1 MLNFTQEHL
10 ALRDAVRHM
19 VDKEVRPLA
28 MRIDEEDH
36 IPERLFEVF
45 ADMGL
50 VQIGLPEQYGGSGG
64 DFTSVCLVREEI
76 SRVSQAC
83 ALISGRNWFSVIQVL
98 MNFGSEEQRQRF
110 LPQIA
115 SGRALSAGA
124 ITEQEAGSD
133 PASMRTSAVRQG
145 RDGDYILNGQKAWVS
160 WGPAAKYITIFAKTG
175 DIERRGVDNISCFL
189 VERDT
194 PGISFGKQERKMG
207 VHGVPSAAMFL
218 DNVRVPVEN
227 RIGEEG
233 RGFLAAMRILD
244 LNRPTVGAMA
254 VGLAQGAIDE
264 ATAYA
269 KQRRQFGKA
278 ISEFQGIQF
287 MLADMQMQT
296 EAARLLVYDCA
307 ARIDAGDLSG
317 MAARSAMAK
326 AFPTDTAMR
335 VTTDAIQILGSAG
348 CSREYPVE
356 RMFRDA
362 KINQIW
368 EGTNQIQRIVIAREM
383 LKDR

>member
-1 MLNFTQEHL
+1 MHYFTDEHR
-10 ALRDAVRHM
+10 ALRDSVRTM

-50 VQIGLPEQYGGSGG
+50 VQIGLPEAYGGAGG

-83 ALISGRNWFSVIQVL
+83 ALIAGRNWFSVIQVL
-98 MNFGSEEQRQRF
+98 MNFGSDEQRQRF

-145 RDGDYILNGQKAWVS
+145 GDGDYILNGQKAWVS
-160 WGPAAKYITIFAKTG
+160 WGPVAKYITIFAKTG
-175 DIERRGVDNISCFL
+175 EIDRRGVDNISCFL

-207 VHGVPSAAMFL
+207 MHGVPSAAMFL
-218 DNVRVPVEN
+218 DNVRVPAEN

-264 ATAYA
+264 ALAYA
-269 KQRRQFGKA
+269 KERRQFGKP
-278 ISEFQGIQF
+278 ISDFQGIQF

-307 ARIDAGDLSG
+307 RRIDAGDFSN

-335 VTTDAIQILGSAG
+335 VTTDAVQILGAAG
-348 CSREYPVE
+348 CSKEYPVE

-368 EGTNQIQRIVIAREM
+368 EGTNQIQRIVIARDM
-383 LKDR
+383 LKDH

>member
-1 MLNFTQEHL
+1 MMGFSEEHL
-10 ALRDAVRHM
+10 ALRDAVRSM
-19 VDKEVRPLA
+19 VEKEVRPIA
-28 MRIDEEDH
+28 SKIDESDE
-36 IPERLFEVF
+36 IPSSLIELFG
-45 ADMGL
+45 DMGL
-50 VQIGLPEQYGGSGG
+50 VQIGLPEQYGGAGG
-64 DFTSVCLVREEI
+64 DFTAVCLVREEI
-76 SRVSQAC
+76 ARVSQAC
-83 ALISGRNWFSVIQVL
+83 SLIAGRNWFSMIQVL
-98 MNFGSEEQRQRF
+98 MNFGTEEQRQRF
-110 LPQIA
+110 LPQLA
-115 SGRALSAGA
+115 KGRALSAGA

-133 PASMRTSAVRQG
+133 PASMRTKAVL
-145 RDGDYILNGQKAWVS
+145 DGDSYVLNGQKAWVS
-160 WGPAAKYITIFAKTG
+160 WGPISRFITIFAKTG
-175 DIERRGVDNISCFL
+175 DTDRRGVDNISCFI
-189 VERDT
+189 VDRET
-194 PGISFGKQERKMG
+194 PGLTFGRQEKKLG

-233 RGFLAAMRILD
+233 RGFIAAMRILD

-254 VGLAQGAIDE
+254 VGLAQGAVDE
-264 ATAYA
+264 AVAFA
-269 KQRRQFGKA
+269 KARRQFGKA
-278 ISEFQGIQF
+278 VAEFQGIQF

-307 ARIDAGDLSG
+307 RQIDAGNFTG

-335 VTTDAIQILGSAG
+335 VTTDAVQILGSAG
-348 CSREYPVE
+348 CSAEYPVE

-383 LKDR
+383 LKEQ

>member
-1 MLNFTQEHL
+1 MIHFSDEHL
-10 ALRDAVRHM
+10 ALRDAVRAM

-28 MRIDEEDH
+28 ARIDEEDV
-36 IPERLFEVF
+36 IPPQLLELFG
-45 ADMGL
+45 DMGL
-50 VQIGLPEQYGGSGG
+50 VQIGLPEVYGGSGG
-64 DFTSVCLVREEI
+64 DFTGVCLVREEI

-98 MNFGSEEQRQRF
+98 MNFGSEEQRRRF
-110 LPQIA
+110 LPELA
-115 SGRALSAGA
+115 TGRALSAGA
-124 ITEQEAGSD
+124 ITEPEAGSD
-133 PASMRTSAVRQG
+133 PASMRTRAVL
-145 RDGDYILNGQKAWVS
+145 DGDHYVLNGQKAWVS
-160 WGPAAKYITIFAKTG
+160 WGPIARFITIFAKTG
-175 DIERRGVDNISCFL
+175 DFERRGVDNISCFI

-194 PGISFGKQERKMG
+194 PGLTFGRQEKKLGM
-207 VHGVPSAAMFL
+207 HGVPSATMFL
-218 DNVRVPVEN
+218 DNVRVPAAN

-233 RGFLAAMRILD
+233 RGFIAAMRILD

-264 ATAYA
+264 SVAYA
-269 KQRRQFGKA
+269 RARRQFGKPIA
-278 ISEFQGIQF
+278 DFQAIQF

-307 ARIDAGDLSG
+307 RRIDAGDLYG
-317 MAARSAMAK
+317 IAARSAMAK

-335 VTTDAIQILGSAG
+335 VTTDAVQILGSAG
-348 CSREYPVE
+348 CSKEFPVE

-368 EGTNQIQRIVIAREM
+368 EGTNQIQRLVIAREL

>member
-1 MLNFTQEHL
+1 MLHFTEEHR
-10 ALRDAVRHM
+10 ALREAVRTM

-50 VQIGLPEQYGGSGG
+50 VQIGLPEKYGGSGG

-98 MNFGSEEQRQRF
+98 MNFGTEEQRLRF

-145 RDGDYILNGQKAWVS
+145 GDGDYILNGQKAWVS
-160 WGPAAKYITIFAKTG
+160 WGPVAKFITIFAKTG
-175 DIERRGVDNISCFL
+175 DIERRGVDNISCFM
-189 VERDT
+189 VERDA
-194 PGISFGKQERKMG
+194 PGITFGKQERKMG

-218 DNVRVPVEN
+218 DNVRVPAEN

-264 ATAYA
+264 AAAYA
-269 KQRRQFGKA
+269 KQRRQFGKPIA
-278 ISEFQGIQF
+278 DFQGIQF

-307 ARIDAGDLSG
+307 ARIDAGDFSG

-362 KINQIW
+362 KINQVW

>member
-1 MLNFTQEHL
+1 
-10 ALRDAVRHM
+10 M
-19 VDKEVRPLA
+19 VEKEVRPLA
-28 MRIDEEDH
+28 ARIDEEDS
-36 IPERLFEVF
+36 IPQRLFEVF
-45 ADMGL
+45 GDMGL

-98 MNFGSEEQRQRF
+98 MNFGTEEQRQRF

-124 ITEQEAGSD
+124 ITESEAGSD
-133 PASMRTSAVRQG
+133 PASMRTRAI
-145 RDGDYILNGQKAWVS
+145 RDGDHYVLNGQKAWVS
-160 WGPAAKYITIFAKTG
+160 WGPIARFITIFAKTG
-175 DIERRGVDNISCFL
+175 DVERRGVDNISCFI
-189 VERDT
+189 VDRDT
-194 PGISFGKQERKMG
+194 PGLTFGKQEKKLG

-233 RGFLAAMRILD
+233 RGFIAAMRILD

-264 ATAYA
+264 AVAYA
-269 KQRRQFGKA
+269 KTRRQFNKPIGD
-278 ISEFQGIQF
+278 FQGIQF

-307 ARIDAGDLSG
+307 AQIDAGNYAG

-335 VTTDAIQILGSAG
+335 VTTDAVQILGSAG
-348 CSREYPVE
+348 LSKDYPVE

-368 EGTNQIQRIVIAREM
+368 EGTNQIQRLVIAREM
-383 LKDR
+383 LKDK